1 MPGRALRFQAIQK
14 VAGEFLNP
22 GYSNRRELAVEDG
35 QAGWQEIGRDCW
47 DRADYE
53 LTVLGCGHFL
63 DFLLGVSQL
72 PARWPR
78 REVGFVLLC
87 TGKARSA
94 LRIRT

>member
-47 DRADYE
+47 DLITNLPCSVADISSISCSASASCRKMASAQGW
-53 LTVLGCGHFL
+53 V
-63 DFLLGVSQL
+63 
-72 PARWPR
+72 
-78 REVGFVLLC
+78 
-87 TGKARSA
+87 RSA
-94 LRIRT
+94 VHRQAAVRVAYP